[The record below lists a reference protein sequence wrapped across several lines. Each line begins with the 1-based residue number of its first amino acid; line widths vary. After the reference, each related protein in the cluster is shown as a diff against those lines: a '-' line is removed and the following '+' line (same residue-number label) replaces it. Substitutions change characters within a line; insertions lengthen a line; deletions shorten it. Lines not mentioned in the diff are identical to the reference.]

1 MRLGKHYAFQSL
13 LFYLGIAQQEL
24 SYRNLKFKYFVYLNM
39 TRAEVKNKIN
49 QIIDKLS
56 DKTLEAVYELFK
68 KVDKDQG
75 IDLKNNLDNVLKDDL
90 ELLQRLVK

>member
-1 MRLGKHYAFQSL
+1 
-13 LFYLGIAQQEL
+13 
-24 SYRNLKFKYFVYLNM
+24 M